1 MLRLSITIGL
11 LLTLLLLARV
21 LAVSWQSAGSWE
33 PPPEKEKARRIRTLP
48 SRPARFYPQTPA
60 VLPDLNKGYV
70 FNAERSLSEEDQ
82 DEGDGEVVE
91 VSVDIDKVTYS
102 GSIIT
107 REKRIA
113 IIAYPAPRITPQRVA
128 GRPVRI
134 RRPIAGGPLEHKQ
147 VAEGDVFSGYTVAA
161 ILPEKIIFEKG
172 SEKVEKPLFDEA
184 KERVK
189 INLPPAQPARRVA
202 PQAPPAPTGRQ
213 AAGTVPGQPQNGE
226 EKAAAPPSRR
236 VIPRR
241 VQPAAPPPANNATQ
255 GP

>member
-11 LLTLLLLARV
+11 LLALLLLARV

-48 SRPARFYPQTPA
+48 PRPARFYPQTPA

-70 FNAERSLSEEDQ
+70 FNAERSLSEEEQ
-82 DEGDGEVVE
+82 GEGDGEVVE
-91 VSVDIDKVTYS
+91 VGVDIDKVTYS

-107 REKRIA
+107 SGKRIA
-113 IIAYPAPRITPQRVA
+113 IIAYPAPRITPRRVA

-134 RRPIAGGPLEHKQ
+134 RRPIAGGPLDHKQ
-147 VAEGDVFSGYTVAA
+147 VSEGDIFSGYTVAA

-172 SEKVEKPLFDEA
+172 AEKVEKLLFDEA

-189 INLPPAQPARRVA
+189 INLPPAQPVSRVT
-202 PQAPPAPTGRQ
+202 PRTPPVPTERQ
-213 AAGTVPGQPQNGE
+213 AAGGVPGQPQNGA
-226 EKAAAPPSRR
+226 EKTAVQPSRR

-241 VQPAAPPPANNATQ
+241 VQPAAPPPVNAAP